1 MRVDV
6 DEFQRIRDDVMGS
19 GSPYDAENLEGAKL
33 DGGFGLSAEGFTAPT
48 ITETGEPERM
58 VLYASRPD
66 WRPATET
73 EVIERLERG
82 WARIGAFTHD
92 AHSITVA
99 GDVVA
104 LDFVTWWDGGAFYTG
119 RIEVALVPES

>member
-1 MRVDV
+1 MRV
-6 DEFQRIRDDVMGS
+6 EAEKFQRIRNDVIGR
-19 GSPYDAENLEGAKL
+19 GRAYDADNLEGAKL
-33 DGGFGLSAEGFTAPT
+33 DGGFALAAEGFTAPS

-58 VLYASRPD
+58 VLYVSRPD
-66 WRPATET
+66 WRSATET
-73 EVIERLERG
+73 EVIERLERR
-82 WARIGAFTHD
+82 WERIGAFRHD

-119 RIEVALVPES
+119 